1 MDELELVRRIAP
13 SLAAPD
19 AARKHEARLA
29 LTTAA
34 ATQPRRFR
42 WPALRPRRAI
52 AVATAVAV
60 LGFVLARGPFP
71 FLSAADPA
79 AVAALQH
86 AATVAARGPAAL
98 DIGDGYV
105 YTKTDAVWAFMSEKF
120 TYLRPLTR
128 EFWIAADGSG
138 RIRETV
144 EEPIFL
150 SEAEQQT
157 FVDGGF
163 QVFAIDEDMRPGE
176 LEAFPYGQLPSD
188 PDELRERV
196 RGLAEASHPWPRTD
210 AQMFVVIGDLLRDP
224 LTPPDVRASLFGLA
238 ATLPGIQLLGEMR
251 DEVGREGIAV
261 SMTHWWVEQHIII
274 FDPQTSALLEERTV
288 RHLPYGDTPAPIV
301 WSRTTYLEA
310 SVVPELP
317 AN

>member
-13 SLAAPD
+13 SVAAPH
-19 AARKHEARLA
+19 AARKHQARLA

-52 AVATAVAV
+52 AVATAVAL

-86 AATVAARGPAAL
+86 AATVAARGPAPL

-105 YTKTDAVWAFMSEKF
+105 YTKTDALWAFSSQKF

-128 EFWIAADGSG
+128 EFWMGADGSG

-144 EEPIFL
+144 GEPIFL
-150 SEAEQQT
+150 SETERQT
-157 FVDGGF
+157 FLDGGF
-163 QVFAIDEDMRPGE
+163 QVLALDEDLPPRE
-176 LEAFPYGQLPSD
+176 LEPYPYGPLPAD
-188 PDELRERV
+188 LDELRELV
-196 RGLAEASHPWPRTD
+196 RGLAEASDQWPTERG
-210 AQMFVVIGDLLRDP
+210 MFTYIGDLLRDP
-224 LTPPDVRASLFGLA
+224 LTPPEVRASLFTLA
-238 ATLPGIQLLGEMR
+238 ATLPGVQLLGEMQ
-251 DEVGREGIAV
+251 DEVGRTGVAV
-261 SMTHWWVEQHIII
+261 SMTHWWFDQDIII
-274 FDPQTSALLEERTV
+274 FDPETSALLEERTV

-301 WSRTTYLEA
+301 WSRSTYLEA

-317 AN
+317 TD

>member
-1 MDELELVRRIAP
+1 MDELELVRQIAP
-13 SLAAPD
+13 SVAAPD
-19 AARKHEARLA
+19 AARKHRARLA
-29 LTTAA
+29 LTAA
-34 ATQPRRFR
+34 AAVRPRRFR
-42 WPALRPRRAI
+42 LPTLRPRRAI
-52 AVATAVAV
+52 AFATAVAL

-71 FLSAADPA
+71 FLAQTDPA
-79 AVAALQH
+79 AVAALQQ

-105 YTKTDAVWAFMSEKF
+105 YTKTDALWAFSSQKF

-150 SEAEQQT
+150 SEAERQT
-157 FVDGGF
+157 FLDGGF
-163 QVFAIDEDMRPGE
+163 QVYGVNEDLRPGE
-176 LEAFPYGQLPSD
+176 LDAYPYGPLPANL
-188 PDELRERV
+188 DELRELV
-196 RGLAEASHPWPRTD
+196 RGLAEASDQWPTERG
-210 AQMFVVIGDLLRDP
+210 MFTYIGDLLRDP
-224 LTPPDVRASLFGLA
+224 LTPPDVRASLFKLA
-238 ATLPGIQLLGEMR
+238 ATLPGVQLLGEMQ
-251 DEVGREGIAV
+251 DEVGRTGVAV
-261 SMTHWWVEQHIII
+261 SMTHWWFDQDIII
-274 FDPQTSALLEERTV
+274 FDAETSALLEERTV

-317 AN
+317 AD